1 MEKCIIHR
9 AQMSGTIGSAGI
21 RFSYG
26 TAGFRTDASLL
37 DPIAFRTGILASL
50 RSLSTGS
57 AIGIMITAS
66 HNPIDDNGV
75 KVADPGGDMLSQ
87 DWEPFAEALA
97 NASSP
102 ESVSQVNY
110 ICFSMYIL

>member
-1 MEKCIIHR
+1 VEDDFS
-9 AQMSGTIGSAGI
+9 QLSFAGL

-26 TAGFRTDASLL
+26 TAGFRTDSSHL

-50 RSLSTGS
+50 RSLVTRST
-57 AIGIMITAS
+57 IGIMITAS
-66 HNPIDDNGV
+66 HNPINDNGV
-75 KVADPGGDMLSQ
+75 KIADPGGDMLSQ

-102 ESVSQVNY
+102 ESVSQVKEN
-110 ICFSMYIL
+110 IGFDMYGMKF